1 MAGKGSGRR
10 EGDDPV
16 AYANNFDRIFRKNKG
31 EDTVKENDEMI
42 TLHDK
47 EHSKEAS
54 ETKPVTVRDKSQTQ
68 PSSNLM
74 DKVAFSKE

>member
-1 MAGKGSGRR
+1 MAGKGSDRR

-16 AYANNFDRIFRKNKG
+16 AYANNYDRIFRKNKG

-54 ETKPVTVRDKSQTQ
+54 ESKPVTVRDKSQ
-68 PSSNLM
+68 PAPHSNPM
-74 DKVAFSKE
+74 EKVAFGKE